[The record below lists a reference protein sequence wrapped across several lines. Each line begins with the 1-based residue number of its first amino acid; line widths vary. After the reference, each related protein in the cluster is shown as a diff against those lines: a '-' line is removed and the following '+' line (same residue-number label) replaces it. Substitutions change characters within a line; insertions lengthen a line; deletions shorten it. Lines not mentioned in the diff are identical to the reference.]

1 MTEREFVDKALTL
14 LFKQLVLL
22 AEYSEEIRATKKE
35 PEHNRKLS
43 QTMLSIVLYAADE
56 LPKIAQGDTSKGSD

>member
-1 MTEREFVDKALTL
+1 MTEREFIEQSLTL

-22 AEYSEEIRATKKE
+22 SEFSNEIRATKKE
-35 PEHNRKLS
+35 PEHNRQIS

-56 LPKIAQGDTSKGSD
+56 LPKIAQGDPQKGSD